1 MVNDRGIVTQQ
12 QLKNKSINFGINSA
26 VSETNVPN
34 AIFLT
39 LSYLG
44 IYMKLMFFIFF
55 AFMSTA
61 SADNDFS
68 GIWKDSQ
75 NQFYSIHQSDDS
87 IVVAELS
94 SQQSALHPFVQGNL
108 IFTNNQLDL
117 AISGHGFFI
126 IERKDGKHIFTRKGH
141 FFLAA
146 DGNIVNEQGEKL
158 MMEKEMVFPDDNIV
172 ELVIEQNGTV
182 NQRDPSGGLIKLNR
196 IKLASIAPQDILYDR
211 EKRMTARN
219 EKVVTYVYPAEEQ
232 SGVIQQG
239 TLEMLDYISQE
250 WIGYTGKLIDNHA
263 SIKSLAKTDNCS
275 KEIIFE
281 NDLTANLKTTGY
293 LGPIFPGHKSED
305 RQLIKVF

>member
-1 MVNDRGIVTQQ
+1 
-12 QLKNKSINFGINSA
+12 
-26 VSETNVPN
+26 
-34 AIFLT
+34 
-39 LSYLG
+39 
-44 IYMKLMFFIFF
+44 MKLIFFIFF

-61 SADNDFS
+61 SADTDFS

-94 SQQSALHPFVQGNL
+94 SQQSTLHPFEQGNL
-108 IFTNNQLDL
+108 IWTNNQLDL

-126 IERKDGKHIFTRKGH
+126 LEQEDGKHVFTRKGH

-146 DGNIVNEQGEKL
+146 NGTIVNEQGETL
-158 MMEKEMVFPDDNIV
+158 MMEKEATLPDNII
-172 ELVIEQNGTV
+172 ELVIEQNGTI
-182 NQRDPSGGLIKLNR
+182 NQRDLNRGLIKLNR

-211 EKRMTARN
+211 EKRITARN

-239 TLEMLDYISQE
+239 ALEMLDYTSQE
-250 WIGYTGKLIDNHA
+250 WTGYTGKLIDNHA

-293 LGPIFPGHKSED
+293 LDPIFPVHKSED